1 MSSLPASSMTVR
13 IGITAHLDL
22 VANEEGVG
30 TLHYVASAPYVKAVR
45 RAGAVPVLLPVV
57 EPVDAEAMLD
67 LVDALVITGGCD
79 VDPTNYGAPAEPGL
93 GPTDLVRD
101 AADLAITR
109 AAVQS
114 NMPTLATCRGIQVLN
129 VAMGGTL
136 VQHVDDHM
144 RIDLYNQAAH
154 SVEIDPGSRLATILG
169 TEAVGVNSL
178 HHQVIDRLGRGVRAV
193 AHNHD
198 GQVEAIEIDDAPA
211 VLGVQ
216 WHPELLRHRGDHLAL
231 FEDLVRQVLDLRRA

>member
-1 MSSLPASSMTVR
+1 MPPSSPSKVVR
-13 IGITAHLDL
+13 IGITAHLEM
-22 VANEEGVG
+22 VAGEDGNSS
-30 TLHYVASAPYVKAVR
+30 LHYVASAPYVKAVHK
-45 RAGAVPVLLPVV
+45 AGGVAVLLPVV
-57 EPVDAEAMLD
+57 EPDSAEDLLS

-79 VDPTNYGAPAEPGL
+79 VDPTNYGAPAEPAL

-109 AAVQS
+109 AAVDA
-114 NMPTLATCRGIQVLN
+114 NVPTLATCRGIQVLN

-144 RIDLYNQAAH
+144 VVDLYNETVH
-154 SVEIDPGSRLATILG
+154 DVRIEPSSRLGGILG

-178 HHQVIDRLGRGVRAV
+178 HHQVIEHLGRGVIAV
-193 AHNHD
+193 AHNHE
-198 GQVEAIEIDDAPA
+198 GQVEAIEIEGAPA

-216 WHPELLRHRGDHLAL
+216 WHPELLRHRDDHLAL
-231 FEDLVRQVLDLRRA
+231 FQDLVQQVLARRSG

>member
-1 MSSLPASSMTVR
+1 
-13 IGITAHLDL
+13 
-22 VANEEGVG
+22 
-30 TLHYVASAPYVKAVR
+30 
-45 RAGAVPVLLPVV
+45 VV
-57 EPVDAEAMLD
+57 EPDDAAAMLAV
-67 LVDALVITGGCD
+67 VDALIITGGCD

-109 AAVQS
+109 AAVVC

-144 RIDLYNQAAH
+144 RVDLYNQAAH
-154 SVEIDPGSRLATILG
+154 NVDIHPGSRLATILG

-193 AHNHD
+193 AYNHE
-198 GQVEAIEIDDAPA
+198 GQVEAIEIDNAPA

-216 WHPELLRHRGDHLAL
+216 WHPELLRHRSDHLAL